1 MNFGIGISLQVFN
14 TSLFANK
21 GRMGNTKEALRLITH
36 VLEDI
41 HQAIDFCKE
50 YDDEEL
56 WNNLI
61 DFALDK
67 PG

>member
-1 MNFGIGISLQVFN
+1 ML
-14 TSLFANK
+14 

-50 YDDEEL
+50 YDDDEL

-67 PG
+67 PSTYYSNT

>member
-1 MNFGIGISLQVFN
+1 MQMLNK
-14 TSLFANK
+14 LFFAIT

>member
-1 MNFGIGISLQVFN
+1 
-14 TSLFANK
+14 
-21 GRMGNTKEALRLITH
+21 MGNTKEALRLITT

-50 YDDEEL
+50 YDDKEL

-67 PG
+67 PGKTLGTKILTV